1 MNVEILQ
8 LAEGARKAKGTA
20 VIIDVFR
27 AFTVEAYLFA
37 QGAKEIYAVYDKTLA
52 EKMKEED
59 NTRILIGERHGKIL
73 PGFAYGNSPSSIYQK
88 DFFGKTIVHSTT
100 NGTLG
105 IQNAIHAKDVF
116 VASLVNAKA
125 TAEAILQT
133 KTDTVS
139 LVCMGWEGKETEEDT
154 LCAQYIASLLKGEE
168 FKDIQEQADALRYT
182 EGKKFFDSTQQ
193 DVFPEADFALCVD
206 VDRFD
211 FAIHAKM
218 IGTYAQCRKEIIH
231 G

>member
-1 MNVEILQ
+1 MNIEILQ
-8 LAEGARKAKGTA
+8 LAQGARKAKGTA

-37 QGAKEIYAVYDKTLA
+37 QGAKEIYAVYDRTLA
-52 EKMKEED
+52 EKMKKED

-88 DFFGKTIVHSTT
+88 DFYGKTIVHSTT

-105 IQNAIHAKDVF
+105 IQNATHAKDVF

-125 TAEAILQT
+125 TAKAILQT
-133 KTDTVS
+133 KPDTVS

-154 LCAQYIASLLKGEE
+154 LCAQYIASVLKGEE
-168 FKDIQEQADALRYT
+168 VSDIQEKANALRYT
-182 EGKKFFDSTQQ
+182 EGKKFFDPSQQ
-193 DVFPEADFALCVD
+193 DIFPKADFALCVD

-211 FAIHAKM
+211 FAIHANM
-218 IGTYAQCRKEIIH
+218 INTYALCRKEILH